1 MAKFRVLGGR
11 TVSYW
16 TVVEA
21 EDKYD
26 AYDKA
31 NELNS
36 VDWIEIETDDVIEA
50 VEVYDEENDVEA

>member
-1 MAKFRVLGGR
+1 MSKYRVFGAKS
-11 TVSYW
+11 VSYW

-21 EDKYD
+21 EDNYE
-26 AYDKA
+26 ALDKA

-50 VEVYDEENDVEA
+50 VEVYEEEADEA